1 MQIGEVIRKH
11 RKLKSMTQEEMA
23 KRLGVTAPAVNKW
36 ENSNSFPD
44 ITLLVPIAR
53 LLDITVDT
61 LLSFQEE
68 LTPEELGSI
77 LRELTDMLNKESYE
91 TVFQWAKKKI
101 ENYPNC
107 EQLAL
112 QLAAALDGY
121 RLMKQLPDS
130 EKYDGYILECY
141 RRGLESSEEGVRIQ
155 AAEMLYASYI
165 RNEQYEKAEEYLQYF
180 SIQNPNRK
188 RKQAQIYAKTGRIQ
202 DACRTYEEIL
212 YAEYMVLSGVFYGLL
227 ALAMEE
233 QDMERAHMLV
243 EKQGE
248 LARLFEMGRYYESVC
263 GLELAAEEKDKEKA
277 LEIMEEMLAGAEE
290 ISSMQQAPLYAH
302 MTFKE
307 AREEFLTEMKENL
320 KKGFREDECFA
331 FLKEEPRYKKM
342 LE

>member
-1 MQIGEVIRKH
+1 
-11 RKLKSMTQEEMA
+11 
-23 KRLGVTAPAVNKW
+23 
-36 ENSNSFPD
+36 
-44 ITLLVPIAR
+44 
-53 LLDITVDT
+53 
-61 LLSFQEE
+61 
-68 LTPEELGSI
+68 
-77 LRELTDMLNKESYE
+77 
-91 TVFQWAKKKI
+91 
-101 ENYPNC
+101 
-107 EQLAL
+107 
-112 QLAAALDGY
+112 
-121 RLMKQLPDS
+121 
-130 EKYDGYILECY
+130 
-141 RRGLESSEEGVRIQ
+141 
-155 AAEMLYASYI
+155 
-165 RNEQYEKAEEYLQYF
+165 
-180 SIQNPNRK
+180 
-188 RKQAQIYAKTGRIQ
+188 
-202 DACRTYEEIL
+202 
-212 YAEYMVLSGVFYGLL
+212 MVLSEVFYGLL

-331 FLKEEPRYKKM
+331 FLKEELRYKKL

>member
-23 KRLGVTAPAVNKW
+23 NRLGVTAPAVNKW
-36 ENSNSFPD
+36 ENGNSFPD
-44 ITLLVPIAR
+44 ITLLAPIAR

-68 LTPEELGSI
+68 LSPEELGSI
-77 LRELTDMLNKESYE
+77 LQELTDMLNKEGYD

-112 QLAAALDGY
+112 QLAATLDGY

-155 AAEMLYASYI
+155 AAEMLYVYYI

-212 YAEYMVLSGVFYGLL
+212 YAEYMVLSEVFYGLL

-233 QDMERAHMLV
+233 KDRERAHMLV

-248 LARLFEMGRYYESVC
+248 LARLFEMGRYYEACC
-263 GLELAAEEKDKEKA
+263 GLELAAEEKDREKA
-277 LEIMEEMLAGAEE
+277 LEIMEEMLSTVEE
-290 ISSMQQAPLYAH
+290 IGSMQQAPLYAH
-302 MTFKE
+302 MTFKGL
-307 AREEFLTEMKENL
+307 REETLTEMKENL
-320 KKGFREDECFA
+320 KKGFRDECFA
-331 FLKEEPRYKKM
+331 FLKEDPRYLK
-342 LE
+342 LC